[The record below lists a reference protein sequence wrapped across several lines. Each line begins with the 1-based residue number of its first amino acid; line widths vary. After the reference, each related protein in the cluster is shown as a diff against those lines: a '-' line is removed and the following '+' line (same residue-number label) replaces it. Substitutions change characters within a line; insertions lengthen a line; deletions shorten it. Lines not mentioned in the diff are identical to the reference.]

1 MGTRQRDLPPFVSGV
16 VLASMLALFITSLAY
31 PQRTAPGAGANK
43 NARPGRRG
51 PKKDNPPAAPV
62 KQTLSVVT
70 TPAIANVVI
79 KDEQG
84 KVVGDGQSKEG
95 KLEKELR
102 PGVYRIEVTAEKYL
116 PGTFEAVVR
125 KGKTE
130 VVQAK
135 LAPSSG
141 SILISLGSVGP
152 DVTILI
158 DGQKPAN
165 LMRKGNR
172 IQIEDIR
179 IGSHALRITHP
190 SIASYEERV
199 EVTGGTSTPVTP
211 MFQSA
216 VAELEVLSEP
226 GAKVYID
233 SEQVGETNPEG
244 RLKRSGV
251 SVGRHEIQ
259 LTKDG
264 YEDYKDSRPFDFGK
278 TVLIDRRMTP
288 KATSTGFSEDFGV
301 AFGKWAVPPSGWTRK
316 SGRLEIANSPQLG
329 FASGYNYR
337 DLIMQFH
344 LKLANTGGAAWAVRV
359 KDSRNYYLF
368 YLSGPGGMFPKRFN
382 TYVVR
387 DNKLDLQNPINSDAV
402 LHDLRPGSQ
411 YTIDISVSG
420 NKIEHKITPT
430 ATGVSETLGSFE
442 DPNNVFTIGSIGFR
456 TVASEVFS
464 IDDIIV
470 QPIKR

>member
-1 MGTRQRDLPPFVSGV
+1 MTSGGAAMQRLRLTLLIV
-16 VLASMLALFITSLAY
+16 ALFAFMPTVCLGQIID
-31 PQRTAPGAGANK
+31 
-43 NARPGRRG
+43 
-51 PKKDNPPAAPV
+51 PKKPPPPPPPRPLKPKV
-62 KQTLSVVT
+62 STNGVLSIVT
-70 TPAIANVVI
+70 TPSAAKVI
-79 KDEQG
+79 IRDEQG
-84 KVVGDGQSKEG
+84 KVVKEGQSKEG
-95 KLEKELR
+95 TYQMELR
-102 PGVYRIEVTAEKYL
+102 PGAYTIEVTADRYL
-116 PGTFEAVVR
+116 PGAFQKQVEQAKSV
-125 KGKTE
+125 
-130 VVQAK
+130 VVQAQ
-135 LAPSSG
+135 LAPAFG
-141 SILISLGSVGP
+141 SILISLGSLGP
-152 DVTILI
+152 DATILV
-158 DGQKPAN
+158 DERRPAN
-165 LMRKGNR
+165 LTRKGNR

-211 MFQSA
+211 MFQPA

-288 KATSTGFSEDFGV
+288 KATSAGFSEDFGV
-301 AFGKWAVPPSGWTRK
+301 AFGKWAAPPSGWTRK

-329 FASGYNYR
+329 FASGYHYR
-337 DLIMQFH
+337 DFIMQFH
-344 LKLANTGGAAWAVRV
+344 LKLVNTGGAAWTVRV

-387 DNKLDLQNPINSDAV
+387 DNNLDLQNPINSDAV
-402 LHDLRPGSQ
+402 LHDLGPGSQ